1 MMLLQFTSCVAIPDD
16 IVITDHVKLL
26 EQIESLLSFYYGY
39 TKIIDYEERVN
50 HENTERHEAETL
62 CTVSANTNP

>member
-1 MMLLQFTSCVAIPDD
+1 MMQLQITALVVVPDEI
-16 IVITDHVKLL
+16 IVPDRAKLF

-50 HENTERHEAETL
+50 HENTERH
-62 CTVSANTNP
+62 

>member
-1 MMLLQFTSCVAIPDD
+1 MLLQFTACVTVPDEMVIP
-16 IVITDHVKLL
+16 DHVKLL

-50 HENTERHEAETL
+50 HENIERH
-62 CTVSANTNP
+62 